1 MTYSRPD
8 EEGRALAYV
17 GSILFSLGLGVFSA
31 AAYGWRALTASV
43 QNHGSADWPTAPG
56 RITTCDVKAIHGRFI
71 DYALG
76 VIGYSYDIE
85 GNYYS
90 GYLARQ
96 FWDEQRAWTF
106 VDSCR
111 DKSIMVHY
119 KLTNPE
125 ASVLR
130 ETEEIGLLAPRRG
143 GFRVPG
149 AGFAPGLGILWR
161 LRDVSDWAEAKVQE
175 HRPETGRLFMLRLT
189 MPSLESWTMRPTGV
203 ENCIIRTQSMAVPIQ
218 IHITSAA
225 TMRTARANSWKDG
238 ETAGSSSTTSPGIL
252 RGLCSYAKSR
262 TSPPKRLAT
271 YDQRLEIST
280 LFKSDRIES

>member
-175 HRPETGRLFMLRLT
+175 QARNWP
-189 MPSLESWTMRPTGV
+189 PV
-203 ENCIIRTQSMAVPIQ
+203 Y
-218 IHITSAA
+218 A
-225 TMRTARANSWKDG
+225 TVDYAEPRVMDDEAHWGG
-238 ETAGSSSTTSPGIL
+238 EPHYSYSVDGSSYSNSYYFRGYDEDGARELMEGWRDRRIVVHYFAGNPARSVFIPEEQDQSTKAASNL
-252 RGLCSYAKSR
+252 
-262 TSPPKRLAT
+262 
-271 YDQRLEIST
+271 
-280 LFKSDRIES
+280 